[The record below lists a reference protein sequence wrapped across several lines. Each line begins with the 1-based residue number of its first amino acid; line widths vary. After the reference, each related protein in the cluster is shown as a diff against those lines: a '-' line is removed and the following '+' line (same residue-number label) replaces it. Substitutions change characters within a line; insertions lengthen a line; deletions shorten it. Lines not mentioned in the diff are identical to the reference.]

1 MEILKI
7 YTGEVYG
14 VILRKRQTPIGTE
27 FITHEFRADD
37 PENYYWG
44 HYFMDYTVANRDFF
58 KRLLDI
64 AGLTPYDLLDEEKV
78 EY

>member
-1 MEILKI
+1 METLKM

-14 VILRKRQTPIGTE
+14 VILRKRQTSLGTE
-27 FITHEFRADD
+27 FITHEFRVDD

-44 HYFMDYTVANRDFF
+44 HYFMDYTTANLDFF
-58 KRLLDI
+58 KRLLDV
-64 AGLTPYDLLDEEKV
+64 AGLTPYDLLYEEET